1 MQQVKNSQKNSW
13 LLILM
18 GGSIPVAFIL
28 GAILNISQDI
38 VVIYV
43 VIMALLSGATAIWQH
58 ANQNASGDEW
68 WQDDSAS
75 GWRGY

>member
-18 GGSIPVAFIL
+18 GGSIPVAFVL
-28 GAILNISQDI
+28 GALLNISQDI

-43 VIMALLSGATAIWQH
+43 VIMALLSGAAAIWQH